1 VSGNGRTAVR
11 SSYAVNYDFPG
22 SAAAQSAANIPP
34 FGGGVSL
41 TGNIPMDDPYRGVPG
56 GSILPNVLP
65 PPRDAPFP
73 LSANYAAIDPNI
85 NSIRVQ
91 SWNATVERQVG
102 ASWQV
107 SASYLGSYIDRIWGP
122 DPINAGVY
130 LGLGPC
136 TLQGVSFPVC
146 STTGNLASRRAL
158 TLENPQDGRYLATVS
173 NYEAI
178 GTQRYRGLK
187 LSFQRRSA
195 RGVSLGG
202 NYTVSH
208 CETDSTYDGRFIQGV
223 IYNKPGDTSYDLG
236 NCPNNRREIAN
247 FTVGAQAPQFGNA
260 ALRALAS
267 DWRVS
272 GVVSA
277 QTGSWLTVTTARD
290 INFTGLT
297 GQRVDQVIDN
307 PYGART
313 LTDYLNPAAF
323 AYPAPGAYGTSPA
336 RGFEGPGF
344 WNVNAALARV
354 VPVGGGRT
362 LELRVEAFNLLNHF
376 NWGDPGTNLDAGT
389 FGRITT
395 QAGNSRIMQFAF
407 KYGF

>member
-1 VSGNGRTAVR
+1 
-11 SSYAVNYDFPG
+11 
-22 SAAAQSAANIPP
+22 
-34 FGGGVSL
+34 
-41 TGNIPMDDPYRGVPG
+41 M
-56 GSILPNVLP
+56 
-65 PPRDAPFP
+65 
-73 LSANYAAIDPNI
+73 
-85 NSIRVQ
+85 
-91 SWNATVERQVG
+91 
-102 ASWQV
+102 

-136 TLQGVSFPVC
+136 TLQGVSYPVC
-146 STTGNLASRRAL
+146 STTANLASRRAL
-158 TLENPQDGRYLATVS
+158 TLENPQDGRYLASVF

-187 LSFQRRSA
+187 LSFQRRAA

-236 NCPNNRREIAN
+236 NCPNNRRQIAN
-247 FTVGAQAPQFGNA
+247 FTVGAQAPRFDNA
-260 ALRALAS
+260 VLRALAS

-290 INFTGLT
+290 INFTGLI
-297 GQRVDQVIDN
+297 GQRVDQVADN
-307 PYGART
+307 PYGAKT
-313 LTDYLNPAAF
+313 LTNYLNPAAF
-323 AYPAPGAYGTSPA
+323 AYPAAGAYGTSPA
-336 RGFEGPGF
+336 RGFEGPGT
-344 WNVNAALARV
+344 WNVNTALARV

-362 LELRVEAFNLLNHF
+362 LELRVEAFNLLEPFQLGQPAHQS
-376 NWGDPGTNLDAGT
+376 GCRHVRPDHDPG
-389 FGRITT
+389 GR
-395 QAGNSRIMQFAF
+395 FAHHAVCRQVRLLSVVPLSPSPPF
-407 KYGF
+407 TRLQGHMTACY

>member
-1 VSGNGRTAVR
+1 MAVR

-22 SAAAQSAANIPP
+22 SAAAQSAANVPP

-41 TGNIPMDDPYRGVPG
+41 TGNIPFDDPYRGVPG

-65 PPRDAPFP
+65 PPHDAAFP
-73 LSANYAAIDPNI
+73 VSASYSAIDPNI

-91 SWNATVERQVG
+91 SWNVTVERQIG

-107 SASYLGSYIDRIWGP
+107 SGSYLGSYIDRIWGP

-136 TLQGVSFPVC
+136 TLQGVFFPVC
-146 STTGNLASRRAL
+146 STTANLASRRAL
-158 TLENPQDGRYLATVS
+158 TLENPVDGRYLASVF

-187 LSFQRRSA
+187 LSFQRRAA

-236 NCPNNRREIAN
+236 NCPNNRRQIAN
-247 FTVGAQAPQFGNA
+247 FTVGAQTPRFDNA
-260 ALRALAS
+260 VLRAVAS

-272 GVVSA
+272 GIVSA
-277 QTGSWLTVTTARD
+277 QIGQLADRDHRAGHQFHGSHGPTG
-290 INFTGLT
+290 G
-297 GQRVDQVIDN
+297 
-307 PYGART
+307 PGARQSVRRQDADQ
-313 LTDYLNPAAF
+313 LSQPRSLCL
-323 AYPAPGAYGTSPA
+323 PGARCVWDVNRAGVRRA
-336 RGFEGPGF
+336 GPVERQHGPR
-344 WNVNAALARV
+344 ASRA
-354 VPVGGGRT
+354 GRRRT
-362 LELRVEAFNLLNHF
+362 
-376 NWGDPGTNLDAGT
+376 DAGT
-389 FGRITT
+389 PRRGVQPAEPFQLG
-395 QAGNSRIMQFAF
+395 
-407 KYGF
+407 

>member
-1 VSGNGRTAVR
+1 
-11 SSYAVNYDFPG
+11 
-22 SAAAQSAANIPP
+22 
-34 FGGGVSL
+34 
-41 TGNIPMDDPYRGVPG
+41 M
-56 GSILPNVLP
+56 
-65 PPRDAPFP
+65 
-73 LSANYAAIDPNI
+73 
-85 NSIRVQ
+85 
-91 SWNATVERQVG
+91 
-102 ASWQV
+102 
-107 SASYLGSYIDRIWGP
+107 
-122 DPINAGVY
+122 
-130 LGLGPC
+130 
-136 TLQGVSFPVC
+136 SFPVC
-146 STTGNLASRRAL
+146 STTANLASRRAL
-158 TLENPQDGRYLATVS
+158 TLENPQDGRYLASVF

-187 LSFQRRSA
+187 LSFQRRAA

-208 CETDSTYDGRFIQGV
+208 CETDSTTT
-223 IYNKPGDTSYDLG
+223 GDSSRVSSTT
-236 NCPNNRREIAN
+236 NPATRRTISAIAPTTGAQIAN
-247 FTVGAQAPQFGNA
+247 FTVGAQAPRFDNA

-277 QTGSWLTVTTARD
+277 QTGTWLTVTTARD
-290 INFTGLT
+290 INFTGLI
-297 GQRVDQVIDN
+297 GQRVDQVVDN
-307 PYGART
+307 PYGAKT

-336 RGFEGPGF
+336 RGFEGPGM
-344 WNVNAALARV
+344 WNVNTALARV

-376 NWGDPGTNLDAGT
+376 NWGDPATNLDAGT

-395 QAGNSRIMQFAF
+395 QAGDSRIMQFAV